1 MAKTRIRTKS
11 ADGGAWEILALANH
25 PMETGVRTDAATK
38 QKIPAHWIQKMTVS
52 VNGKPVA
59 VADLGVAV
67 SRNPVIGVRV
77 KNAKPGD
84 KVTINWTDNKG
95 ESDTAETTIG
105 A

>member
-11 ADGGAWEILALANH
+11 AEGGAWDILAIANH
-25 PMETGVRTDAATK
+25 PMETGQRTDSATK

-52 VNGKPVA
+52 LNGKPIA

-67 SRNPVIGVRV
+67 SKNPVVGVRV
-77 KNAKPGD
+77 KDAKPGD
-84 KVTINWTDNKG
+84 KVTISWADNQG
-95 ESDTAETTIG
+95 GSDTAETTIG